1 MESFRKVIKGWL
13 GKVLLILFLTPLALV
28 GIEGYFSSGSS
39 KDTAKTVNGQEIS
52 NKELENATKSY
63 SQQYLSYVNGDETL
77 LNQSFIK
84 DKALESLIA
93 RNLLLQQAEKLGIS
107 LSDAQIEQM
116 IAQQPS
122 LQENGKFSEALY
134 ANYLKSVGLTSQALI
149 ENLRQ
154 DHALK
159 MMTSMV
165 MDYALVSKVDIQQI
179 ANLQTEQRTIH
190 LASIKL
196 DDYKKGIQVS
206 QQEVSDYY
214 NKHKNAFR
222 QVASVDVD
230 FVVLSPANLPAVNAQ
245 ATDAELQQ
253 AYAKFVESQKSTV
266 KPSVKHILI
275 TADSRSDA
283 DAKKLADSVAAQIKA
298 GMSFADAAQ
307 KYSDDTDSKSKGGVL
322 AVYDKG
328 VFGDAFDKAVAS
340 LKSGQVSAPVK
351 TQYGYHIISAEAPA
365 MKLPSFEAEKPRLIA
380 EVQKA
385 KAANAFSDTVNSL
398 NEMVVGSDALD
409 TVAQEVKGVQV
420 QSIKGLTLGMQH
432 LVLSEA
438 NVKAKLFNDDVKNG
452 DRNASSNI
460 QLANGDVVWVKVRD
474 YHAAGEQT
482 LAEASARVKAKLI
495 ELKATAAAKA
505 KIQKALDEFKTQ
517 PAATVL
523 AKNQLSFEDAGV
535 FTRSQGLKRQIER
548 AAFSVPAP
556 KAGMWSVTTAS
567 LPNEF
572 VVVAIS
578 NVNKTAANA
587 LAPEQLTELAKLYQ
601 QLRGQQELDDYT
613 QYLKSQAKIK

>member
-134 ANYLKSVGLTSQALI
+134 ANYLKSVGLTSQAWI

-159 MMTSMV
+159 MMSLMV

-245 ATDAELQQ
+245 VTDAELQQ

-322 AVYDKG
+322 AAYDKG
-328 VFGDAFDKAVAS
+328 VFGDTFDKAVAS

-365 MKLPSFEAEKPRLIA
+365 IKLPSFEAEKPRLIA

-385 KAANAFSDTVNSL
+385 KTANAFSDTVNNL

-432 LVLSEA
+432 PVLSEA
-438 NVKAKLFNDDVKNG
+438 NVKAKLFNDDVKSG

-517 PAATVL
+517 PAATVI

-587 LAPEQLTELAKLYQ
+587 LTPEQLAELTKLYQ

>member
-93 RNLLLQQAEKLGIS
+93 RNLLLQQAKKLGIS

-159 MMTSMV
+159 MMTSTV
-165 MDYALVSKVDIQQI
+165 LDYALVSKVDIQQI

-196 DDYKKGIQVS
+196 DEYKKGIQVS

-230 FVVLSPANLPAVNAQ
+230 FVVLSPANVPATNVQ
-245 ATDAELQQ
+245 ISDAELQQ
-253 AYAKFVESQKSTV
+253 AYAKFVEAQKSTV
-266 KPSVKHILI
+266 KPLVKHILI

-283 DAKKLADSVAAQIKA
+283 EAKKLADNVAAQIKA
-298 GMSFADAAQ
+298 GMSFSDAAQ
-307 KYSDDTDSKSKGGVL
+307 KYSDDTDSKSKGGVI
-322 AVYDKG
+322 AAYDKG
-328 VFGDAFDKAVAS
+328 VFGDAFDTAVTS
-340 LKSGQVSAPVK
+340 LKSGQVSTPVK

-365 MKLPSFEAEKPRLIA
+365 MKLPSFESEKPRLIA

-385 KAANAFSDTVNSL
+385 KTANAFSDTVNNL

-432 LVLSEA
+432 PVLSEA

-482 LAEASARVKAKLI
+482 LAEASARVKATLI
-495 ELKATAAAKA
+495 EVKATAVAKA
-505 KIQKALDEFKTQ
+505 KIQKALEEFKTQ

-578 NVNKTAANA
+578 NVNKTAASA
-587 LAPEQLTELAKLYQ
+587 LTPEQLTELTKLYQ

>member
-165 MDYALVSKVDIQQI
+165 MDYTLVSKVDLQQI

-222 QVASVDVD
+222 QVASVDID
-230 FVVLSPANLPAVNAQ
+230 FVVLSPTNVPAANVQ
-245 ATDAELQQ
+245 ISDAELQQ
-253 AYAKFVESQKSTV
+253 AYTKFVESQKSTV
-266 KPSVKHILI
+266 KPLVKHILI

-283 DAKKLADSVAAQIKA
+283 DARKLADSVAAQIKA
-298 GMSFADAAQ
+298 GMSFNDAAQ
-307 KYSDDTDSKSKGGVL
+307 KYSDDTDSKSKGGVI
-322 AVYDKG
+322 AAYDKG
-328 VFGDAFDKAVAS
+328 VFGAAFDTAVAS

-365 MKLPSFEAEKPRLIA
+365 IKLPSFETEKPRLIA

-385 KAANAFSDTVNSL
+385 KTANAFSDTVNNL

-432 LVLSEA
+432 PVLSQA

-495 ELKATAAAKA
+495 EVKAAAVAKA

-587 LAPEQLTELAKLYQ
+587 LTPEQLTELAKLYQ

>member
-159 MMTSMV
+159 MMSSMV

-196 DDYKKGIQVS
+196 DDYKEGIQVS

-230 FVVLSPANLPAVNAQ
+230 FVVLSPENLPAVNAQ
-245 ATDAELQQ
+245 VTDAELQQ

-322 AVYDKG
+322 AAYDKG

-365 MKLPSFEAEKPRLIA
+365 IKLPSFEAEKPRLIA

-385 KAANAFSDTVNSL
+385 KTANAFSDTVNNL

-432 LVLSEA
+432 PVLSEA
-438 NVKAKLFNDDVKNG
+438 NVKAKLFNDDVKSG

-517 PAATVL
+517 PAATVI

-587 LAPEQLTELAKLYQ
+587 LTPEQLAELTKLYQ

>member
-28 GIEGYFSSGSS
+28 GIEGYFSSGKS
-39 KDTAKTVNGQEIS
+39 KDAAKTVNGQEIS
-52 NKELENATKSY
+52 NKELDNATKSY

-84 DKALESLIA
+84 EKALESLIA

-159 MMTSMV
+159 MMTSTF

-196 DDYKKGIQVS
+196 DDYKKGIQVT
-206 QQEVSDYY
+206 QQEITDYY
-214 NKHKNAFR
+214 NKHKNQFR

-230 FVVLSPANLPAVNAQ
+230 FVVLSPSNLPAANVQ
-245 ATDAELQQ
+245 ISDAELQQ
-253 AYAKFVESQKSTV
+253 AYAKFVEAEKV
-266 KPSVKHILI
+266 KVQHQVKHILI
-275 TADSRSDA
+275 AADSRSDA
-283 DAKKLADSVAAQIKA
+283 EAKKLADEVSAKIKA
-298 GMSFADAAQ
+298 GMSFAEAAQ
-307 KYSDDTDSKSKGGVL
+307 KYSDDTASKGNGGVI
-322 AVYDKG
+322 AAYEKG
-328 VFGDAFDKAVAS
+328 FFGNAFDSAVAA
-340 LKSGQVSAPVK
+340 LKSGQISAPVK

-365 MKLPSFEAEKPRLIA
+365 VKLPAFEMEKPRLIA

-385 KAANAFSDTVNSL
+385 KSANAFSDTVNNL

-420 QSIKGLTLGMQH
+420 QSVKGLTLGMQH
-432 LVLSEA
+432 PVLSEA
-438 NVKAKLFNDDVKNG
+438 NVKAKLFNEDVKNG

-474 YHAAGEQT
+474 YHAAGEQS
-482 LAEASARVKAKLI
+482 LAEANARVKAKII
-495 ELKATAAAKA
+495 EVKAAAAAKA

-517 PAATVL
+517 PAATVV

-556 KAGMWSVTTAS
+556 KAGMWSVSTAS

-587 LAPEQLTELAKLYQ
+587 LTPEQLTELTKLYQ

>member
-13 GKVLLILFLTPLALV
+13 GKVLLILFLIPLALV
-28 GIEGYFSSGSS
+28 GIEGYFSSGKS
-39 KDTAKTVNGQEIS
+39 KDAAKTVNGQEIS
-52 NKELENATKSY
+52 NKELDNATKSY

-159 MMTSMV
+159 MMTSTL

-196 DDYKKGIQVS
+196 DDYKKGIQIS
-206 QQEVSDYY
+206 QQEITDYY
-214 NKHKNAFR
+214 NKHKNEFR

-230 FVVLSPANLPAVNAQ
+230 FVVLSPSNLPAANVQ
-245 ATDAELQQ
+245 ISDAELQQ
-253 AYAKFVESQKSTV
+253 AYAKFVEAEKAKVQ
-266 KPSVKHILI
+266 PQVKHILI
-275 TADSRSDA
+275 AVDSRTDA
-283 DAKKLADSVAAQIKA
+283 EAKKLADDVSAKIKA
-298 GMSFADAAQ
+298 GMSFAEAAQ
-307 KYSDDTDSKSKGGVL
+307 KYSDDTASKGNGGVI
-322 AVYDKG
+322 AAYDKG
-328 VFGDAFDKAVAS
+328 FFGNAFDSAVAA
-340 LKSGQVSAPVK
+340 LKSGQISAPVK

-365 MKLPSFEAEKPRLIA
+365 VKLPAFEVEKPRLIA

-385 KAANAFSDTVNSL
+385 KSANAFSDAVNNL

-432 LVLSEA
+432 PVLSEA
-438 NVKAKLFNDDVKNG
+438 NVKAKLFNEDVKNG

-474 YHAAGEQT
+474 YHAAGEQS
-482 LAEASARVKAKLI
+482 LAEANTRVKAKII
-495 ELKATAAAKA
+495 EVKAAAAAKA
-505 KIQKALDEFKTQ
+505 KIQKTLDEFKTQ
-517 PAATVL
+517 PAATVM

-535 FTRSQGLKRQIER
+535 FTRSQGLKRQVER

-556 KAGMWSVTTAS
+556 KAGMWSVTTAT

-587 LAPEQLTELAKLYQ
+587 LTPEQLAELSKLYQ

>member
-283 DAKKLADSVAAQIKA
+283 DAKKLADSAAAQIKA

-385 KAANAFSDTVNSL
+385 KTANAFSDTVNSL

-432 LVLSEA
+432 PVLSEA

>member
-28 GIEGYFSSGSS
+28 GIEGYFSSGKS
-39 KDTAKTVNGQEIS
+39 KDAAKTVNGQEIS
-52 NKELENATKSY
+52 NKELDNATKSY

-84 DKALESLIA
+84 EKALESLIA

-159 MMTSMV
+159 MMTSTF

-196 DDYKKGIQVS
+196 DDYKKGIQIS
-206 QQEVSDYY
+206 QQEITDYY
-214 NKHKNAFR
+214 NKHKNQFR

-230 FVVLSPANLPAVNAQ
+230 FVVLSPSNLPAANVQ
-245 ATDAELQQ
+245 ISDAELQQ
-253 AYAKFVESQKSTV
+253 AYAKFVEAEKAKVQ
-266 KPSVKHILI
+266 PQVKHILI
-275 TADSRSDA
+275 AADSRSDA
-283 DAKKLADSVAAQIKA
+283 EAKKLADEVSAKIKA
-298 GMSFADAAQ
+298 GMSFAEAAQ
-307 KYSDDTDSKSKGGVL
+307 KYSDDTASKGNGGVI
-322 AVYDKG
+322 AAYEKG
-328 VFGDAFDKAVAS
+328 FFGNAFDSAVAA
-340 LKSGQVSAPVK
+340 LKSGQISAPVK

-365 MKLPSFEAEKPRLIA
+365 VKLPAFEMEKPRLIT

-385 KAANAFSDTVNSL
+385 KSANAFSDTVNNL

-420 QSIKGLTLGMQH
+420 QSVKGLTLGMQH
-432 LVLSEA
+432 PVLSEA
-438 NVKAKLFNDDVKNG
+438 SVKAKLFNEDVKNG

-474 YHAAGEQT
+474 YHAAGEQS
-482 LAEASARVKAKLI
+482 LAEANARVKAKII
-495 ELKATAAAKA
+495 EVKAAAAAKA

-517 PAATVL
+517 PAATVV

-556 KAGMWSVTTAS
+556 KAGMWSVSTAS

-587 LAPEQLTELAKLYQ
+587 LTPEQLTELTKLYQ